1 MKYVFKKL
9 EWPGIEMGER
19 VLLCPNCHELIC
31 RSDIEH
37 FRVCP
42 YCASNLEMTYELE
55 DFLLD
60 PIVEGW
66 TATEHRR
73 MM

>member
-1 MKYVFKKL
+1 MKYVFKRL
-9 EWPGIEMGER
+9 DGVEDR
-19 VLLCPNCHELIC
+19 VLLCPKCRESIY

-37 FRVCP
+37 FNSCP
-42 YCASNLEMTYELE
+42 YCGSLLEMTDELE
-55 DFLLD
+55 DFLLE